1 MNSFSLFFCFSDFIY
16 MKTTKSAFVTKI
28 NLLIGGAVL
37 LLAITVTACKTIPQ
51 EPEKKEPVVI
61 SRYLTAKGVLTA
73 PQLADFFLY
82 NAQTKTREELI
93 EFAQLYIDEAAA
105 ENINSDFA
113 FAQMCHETGFLQ
125 FGGLVQPEW
134 HNYCGLGAI
143 SPEQPGCQFETV
155 QSGVR
160 AHIQHIQAY
169 ATTEDVPL
177 NNELV
182 DPRYSWVHKTK
193 YAQTIAE
200 LAVSWATDPNYADK
214 LEGLLQRMEDFA
226 TSTQ

>member
-1 MNSFSLFFCFSDFIY
+1 
-16 MKTTKSAFVTKI
+16 MKTTKTAFVTKFA
-28 NLLIGGAVL
+28 LFAAVFLISVL
-37 LLAITVTACKTIPQ
+37 ITSCQTIKQKQ
-51 EPEKKEPVVI
+51 EPKEPVVI
-61 SRYLTAKGVLTA
+61 SRALTAQGVLTA

-82 NAQTKTREELI
+82 NAQTRTREELI

-105 ENINSDFA
+105 ENINSDIA

-125 FGGLVQPEW
+125 YGGLVQPQW

-155 QSGVR
+155 QLGVR

-169 ATTEDVPL
+169 ATTEDVQL

-193 YAQTIAE
+193 YAQTVAE
-200 LAVSWATDPNYADK
+200 LAASWATDPNYAEK
-214 LEGLLQRMEDFA
+214 LEGLLQRMEAFVNE
-226 TSTQ
+226 

>member
-1 MNSFSLFFCFSDFIY
+1 
-16 MKTTKSAFVTKI
+16 MKTTKTAFVTKFA
-28 NLLIGGAVL
+28 LFAAVFLISVL
-37 LLAITVTACKTIPQ
+37 ITSCQTITQKQ
-51 EPEKKEPVVI
+51 EPKEPVVI
-61 SRYLTAKGVLTA
+61 SRALTAKGVLTA

-82 NAQTKTREELI
+82 NAQTRTREELL

-105 ENINSDFA
+105 ENINSDIA

-125 FGGLVQPEW
+125 YGGLVQPQW

-155 QSGVR
+155 QLGVR

-193 YAQTIAE
+193 YAQTVAE
-200 LAVSWATDPNYADK
+200 LAASWATDPNYAEK
-214 LEGLLQRMEDFA
+214 LEGLLQRMEAFVNE
-226 TSTQ
+226 

>member
-1 MNSFSLFFCFSDFIY
+1 
-16 MKTTKSAFVTKI
+16 MKTTKSHFVTKI
-28 NLLIGGAVL
+28 QFFAAVIALTILI
-37 LLAITVTACKTIPQ
+37 TSCQTINQ
-51 EPEKKEPVVI
+51 EPKEPVVI
-61 SRYLTAKGVLTA
+61 SRYLTDCGVLSA
-73 PQLADFFLY
+73 VQLADFFLL
-82 NAQTKTREELI
+82 NAQTRPREELI

-105 ENINSDFA
+105 ENINSDIA
-113 FAQMCHETGFLQ
+113 FAQMCHETGFLK

-143 SPEQPGCQFETV
+143 SPEQPGCKFQT
-155 QSGVR
+155 QQLGVR

-193 YAQTIAE
+193 YAQTVAE
-200 LAVSWATDPNYADK
+200 LAASWATDPAYAEK
-214 LEGLLQRMEDFA
+214 LENMLVRMEDFVN
-226 TSTQ
+226 Q